1 MSSKDDVA
9 RAPEWPVYHHDR
21 VVDRDD
27 HGEIARSGAIKNN
40 KIWVD
45 AKPVEE
51 EDALEKLKKDKEAMM
66 RRIIYDGEGATTKA
80 FTLESGREVV
90 LPSKKGKKGGKRR
103 KRTRG
108 KLRARSR
115 RKKGGVHLK
124 QVHNIIQPLKNEIM
138 NLKSKITDLNNS
150 IDGINESLGRGGRRK
165 KRTRKRRK
173 SRRKKRRKKRRRK
186 KRTKRRR

>member
-9 RAPEWPVYHHDR
+9 RAPEWSVYHWDR

-27 HGEIARSGAIKNN
+27 HEESARSGAIKNN

-45 AKPVEE
+45 AKPVKPP
-51 EDALEKLKKDKEAMM
+51 DAVKKLKKDKEAMM
-66 RRIIYDGEGATTKA
+66 RRIEQQK
-80 FTLESGREVV
+80 L
-90 LPSKKGKKGGKRR
+90 KGGKRR

>member
-66 RRIIYDGEGATTKA
+66 KRIIHDGERSSTKA
-80 FTLESGREVV
+80 FRLDSGLKVV
-90 LPSKKGKKGGKRR
+90 LPPKKGGKKGKKK
-103 KRTRG
+103 T
-108 KLRARSR
+108 
-115 RKKGGVHLK
+115 
-124 QVHNIIQPLKNEIM
+124 
-138 NLKSKITDLNNS
+138 
-150 IDGINESLGRGGRRK
+150 
-165 KRTRKRRK
+165 
-173 SRRKKRRKKRRRK
+173 RKKRRRKRRQSRRKSKGRKRRRK
-186 KRTKRRR
+186 KRTKRRK